1 MSKIIEGSLNQGTGA
16 RIAIITSRFNSFICE
31 RLEEGA
37 RDALRRHGVEDETVS
52 VYKVPGA
59 FEIPLLAK
67 KLATGNQ
74 FDGIICLGAVIR
86 GDTPHFDYV
95 AAEVSKGVA
104 VTSLETGVP
113 IAFGVLTT
121 NTIEQAVERAGSK
134 AGNKGWEAA
143 VTVLEMI
150 DLLRQIP

>member
-1 MSKIIEGSLNQGTGA
+1 MGKIFEGSLNRGDNA
-16 RIAIITSRFNSFICE
+16 RIAIINSRFNSFICE

-37 RDALRRHGVEDETVS
+37 LDALKRHGVAEEGIE

-67 KLATGNQ
+67 KLAASGKY
-74 FDGIICLGAVIR
+74 DGLVCLGAVIR

-95 AAEVSKGVA
+95 AAEVSKGIA

-143 VTVLEMI
+143 VTLLEMI
-150 DLLRQIP
+150 DLLRQI